1 MSRGRAGWEAGW
13 PRLPDSRLP
22 PTLLSVVH
30 TALMAPDP
38 SGRLGLPLQLLL
50 LTCCF
55 AAAWADLLT
64 WLWPSNQTN
73 ESTASLVSVPPGGPP
88 VQPTEGTITHVGSQ
102 DGPTEQGM
110 ASASPEPPLER
121 LEAGQGKASTAPPA
135 SAASRTGPDTK
146 EENIAGVGAKILNVA
161 LGIRSFVQLW
171 DDTTSTEN
179 ASKVETLAPATPTD
193 PLTFPGPSSTPQENG
208 TALWLTSGALHSPDT
223 KKTEAGSLPVPTQPP
238 PSPDGP
244 WAMLSVPSVPPKS
257 SGRTRSSVLGGAL
270 PWGSLQSSG
279 WPPDLDGKG
288 LLPEAARPGQRHQ
301 RPDSL
306 KRTPLLLPL
315 VTGSLGTRAA
325 PSALFPDPPASLSQI
340 SLSALPGDSGAW
352 VSHVAN
358 SVGPGLLSVFALLGS
373 HRPTPA
379 VQPVRHASS
388 RCLPLPPS
396 LPVCGSLGIS
406 RSWLPNHLHHSSGE
420 EVLVAAQAW
429 EGLLRS
435 HCHHFLA
442 WFFCLLMA
450 PPCGP
455 GPLPALPPCR
465 QFCEVLEDACWSRL
479 DGGRLPVTCASL
491 PAQED
496 GYCVFIGPAAG
507 NSRPTDPTVSFLPFC
522 MSPAGAG
529 MNLTRH
535 LPPTSPVLAFM
546 SRCPSNPQ
554 KAGGVRCLLCPGQ
567 TEVCRGL
574 HPTLDSVHDEG
585 RRWGEA
591 PARAL

>member
-1 MSRGRAGWEAGW
+1 
-13 PRLPDSRLP
+13 
-22 PTLLSVVH
+22 
-30 TALMAPDP
+30 MAPDP

-55 AAAWADLLT
+55 TAAWADLLN
-64 WLWPSNQTN
+64 WLWSSTQTN
-73 ESTASLVSVPPGGPP
+73 ESTALLVSVPSGSPP
-88 VQPTEGTITHVGSQ
+88 VQPTEGMTTHVGPQ
-102 DGPTEQGM
+102 DSPTEQGT
-110 ASASPEPPLER
+110 ASASPELLLES
-121 LEAGQGKASTAPPA
+121 LEAGQGKASTSPPA
-135 SAASRTGPDTK
+135 STASTASPDTK

-161 LGIRSFVQLW
+161 MGIRNFVQLW
-171 DDTTSTEN
+171 DDTTPTKN
-179 ASKVETLAPATPTD
+179 ASKMETLAPANPTD
-193 PLTFPGPSSTPQENG
+193 PPTLPGPSSTPQENG
-208 TALWLTSGALHSPDT
+208 SILWLTSGALNSPDT
-223 KKTEAGSLPVPTQPP
+223 KKTEAGSLLVPTQPP
-238 PSPDGP
+238 PSDRP
-244 WAMLSVPSVPPKS
+244 WAMLSQPSVPPKS
-257 SGRTRSSVLGGAL
+257 SGRTLSSMLGGAL

-288 LLPEAARPGQRHQ
+288 LLPETAHPGQQHQ
-301 RPDSL
+301 HPDSL

-315 VTGSLGTRAA
+315 VTGSLGTHAA
-325 PSALFPDPPASLSQI
+325 PSVLSPDPPTSLSQI
-340 SLSALPGDSGAW
+340 SLSALTGDSDAW

-358 SVGPGLLSVFALLGS
+358 SVGPGLPNAFSLLRS
-373 HRPTPA
+373 HQPTPA

-396 LPVCGSLGIS
+396 LPVCSSLGIR

-450 PPCGP
+450 PPCGT

-465 QFCEVLEDACWSRL
+465 QFCEVLEDACWSHL

-507 NSRPTDPTVSFLPFC
+507 NGR
-522 MSPAGAG
+522 PAG
-529 MNLTRH
+529 
-535 LPPTSPVLAFM
+535 PTISF
-546 SRCPSNPQ
+546 
-554 KAGGVRCLLCPGQ
+554 
-567 TEVCRGL
+567 
-574 HPTLDSVHDEG
+574 
-585 RRWGEA
+585 
-591 PARAL
+591 